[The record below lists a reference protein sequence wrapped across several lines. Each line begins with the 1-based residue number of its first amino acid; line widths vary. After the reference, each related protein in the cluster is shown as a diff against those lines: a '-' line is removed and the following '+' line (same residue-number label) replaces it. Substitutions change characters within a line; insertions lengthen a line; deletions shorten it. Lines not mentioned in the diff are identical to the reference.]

1 VRWKGYGPS
10 DDTWEPIE
18 NLQSCLDLVETFVKK
33 RKEMQKKRAEDRQ
46 KRKVIKTKLK
56 DNKIQKR
63 NIIKTETKDK

>member
-1 VRWKGYGPS
+1 MRWKGYGPS

-46 KRKVIKTKLK
+46 KRKVIKTK
-56 DNKIQKR
+56 
-63 NIIKTETKDK
+63 